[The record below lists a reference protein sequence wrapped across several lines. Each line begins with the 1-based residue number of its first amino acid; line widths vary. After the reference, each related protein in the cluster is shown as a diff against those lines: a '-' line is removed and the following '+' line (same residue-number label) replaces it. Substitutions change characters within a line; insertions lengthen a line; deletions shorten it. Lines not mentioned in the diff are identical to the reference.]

1 LFWALTMWA
10 YAGYVRRRTVRRY
23 ALMAAM
29 FLLAL
34 MSKPMAVTLPAVLL
48 LVDCWPLKRQARWK
62 TLLIEKVPLL
72 VMALASSVVTF
83 VVQRQGGATA
93 SLANVPLGFRLANA
107 VLAYGAYLGKSFWPR
122 DLACFYPLTTRVDAW
137 PMVAVVLAL
146 LTGLA
151 AWQFRARPYLL
162 IGWLWFLGTL
172 VPVIGIV
179 QVGDQAYADR
189 YTYLPLVGLFIAVV
203 WLAAEV
209 FELIPA
215 PAARNGMMVVVAAV
229 LVALSVRSWIQ
240 VGYWR
245 DTDSLARRALALSP
259 ENPRG
264 HLLLA
269 VDRYEKKQIDESI
282 EHCLMAIRYLPDD
295 PVAHNQLAL
304 GYAHRREDQLA
315 AEAWERSLALLAEDA
330 DPARLQHDARW
341 REAVYNLGLLRFRKH
356 KLDDAAALLNKRLA
370 ATPDDPATLVAL
382 AGICNEKGD
391 AAGAADYA
399 EHALRVSPSYT
410 EAWYVLGLARLS
422 QGRADDSD
430 AAFSKV
436 LATDPLDP
444 DANAQRGE
452 LRRRQGRLAEAAEHF
467 RKALSRRADDA
478 SVHFKLGTVLQAT
491 GSHAEAADHFRRAIE
506 LNPESAARNNLA
518 WLRATA
524 NDATLRN
531 GAEAVRLAEALRES
545 GEAARP
551 ELLDT
556 LAAAY
561 AEAGDFTRAT
571 ETARAAADAAD
582 KASNPKLAAQIRQR
596 LTLYEKKQP
605 YRE

>member
-1 LFWALTMWA
+1 
-10 YAGYVRRRTVRRY
+10 
-23 ALMAAM
+23 
-29 FLLAL
+29 
-34 MSKPMAVTLPAVLL
+34 
-48 LVDCWPLKRQARWK
+48 
-62 TLLIEKVPLL
+62 
-72 VMALASSVVTF
+72 
-83 VVQRQGGATA
+83 
-93 SLANVPLGFRLANA
+93 
-107 VLAYGAYLGKSFWPR
+107 
-122 DLACFYPLTTRVDAW
+122 
-137 PMVAVVLAL
+137 
-146 LTGLA
+146 
-151 AWQFRARPYLL
+151 
-162 IGWLWFLGTL
+162 
-172 VPVIGIV
+172 
-179 QVGDQAYADR
+179 
-189 YTYLPLVGLFIAVV
+189 
-203 WLAAEV
+203 
-209 FELIPA
+209 
-215 PAARNGMMVVVAAV
+215 
-229 LVALSVRSWIQ
+229 
-240 VGYWR
+240 
-245 DTDSLARRALALSP
+245 
-259 ENPRG
+259 
-264 HLLLA
+264 
-269 VDRYEKKQIDESI
+269 
-282 EHCLMAIRYLPDD
+282 
-295 PVAHNQLAL
+295 
-304 GYAHRREDQLA
+304 
-315 AEAWERSLALLAEDA
+315 
-330 DPARLQHDARW
+330 
-341 REAVYNLGLLRFRKH
+341 
-356 KLDDAAALLNKRLA
+356 
-370 ATPDDPATLVAL
+370 
-382 AGICNEKGD
+382 
-391 AAGAADYA
+391 
-399 EHALRVSPSYT
+399 
-410 EAWYVLGLARLS
+410 
-422 QGRADDSD
+422 
-430 AAFSKV
+430 V